1 MSELLAKFLVGITLF
16 LHGVAGV
23 RTQLQGL
30 TSRRLSRQLARWSDR
45 RLMAATGGFLFGA
58 ITQSSTAV
66 AFILNS
72 LISSGLMPLSKALP
86 VVAWANVGTVPL
98 VFFASLNIHLVF
110 LYVLGTAGLA
120 IAFEIGTSRYR
131 ALLHSLFSIGLLFLG
146 LKLMKEAFA
155 PLPEFPVFQKAAI
168 LLHSSLLMTFATGAL
183 LRLFIQSSSAIAV
196 VAIALHEGG
205 LLTLPEAALMMY
217 GSGVGVGLTIALLS
231 SNLRG
236 VARQL
241 TLFQAL
247 INAGA
252 GILLGTI
259 AFLEHRQ
266 ALPPLLGRLQS
277 FAPSHSPSLQL
288 AIAFLLL
295 QSTTLTLATL
305 FSRWMPGWLQKLS
318 PPTLEQDLSRP
329 RFLCDNALADPESA
343 LSLAEQEQKHLL
355 RHLPAQLDS
364 LRPQLATATAPVAP
378 AIRHQAIIKVSGDIQ
393 AYLRELVEQH
403 NDPATSSRLLS
414 VEQRQSI
421 LLPLCQ
427 SVHEFVET
435 IARQEKPATTPRFTQ
450 LIESLDTLILT
461 MLDAID
467 SRDPDDLTMLM
478 HMTAD
483 RGGLMERQ
491 RRTLIESTPEIDHS
505 SKSDFFYLTAL
516 YERSVWLMRQLVQLH
531 LPRPAD
537 HASR

>member
-45 RLMAATGGFLFGA
+45 RFMAATGGLLFGA

-86 VVAWANVGTVPL
+86 VLAWANVGTVPL

-168 LLHSSLLMTFATGAL
+168 LLHTSLLMTFAAGAL

-196 VAIALHEGG
+196 IAIALHEGG

-231 SNLRG
+231 ANLRG

-241 TLFQAL
+241 VLFQAL

-252 GILLGTI
+252 GLVLGTI
-259 AFLEHRQ
+259 AVLEHRQ
-266 ALPPLLGRLQS
+266 IIPPILSRLQEL
-277 FAPSHSPSLQL
+277 APSHSPSLQL

-305 FSRWMPGWLQKLS
+305 LGRWMPGWLQKLS
-318 PPTLEQDLSRP
+318 PSTPEQDLSRP

-364 LRPQLATATAPVAP
+364 LRSQPPTIAP

-435 IARQEKPATTPRFTQ
+435 IARQEKPATTPRLTQ

-467 SRDPDDLTMLM
+467 SRDPDDLTMLI

-491 RRTLIESTPEIDHS
+491 RRNLVESTPEIDHS

-531 LPRPAD
+531 LPQPD
-537 HASR
+537 HHASR

>member
-1 MSELLAKFLVGITLF
+1 
-16 LHGVAGV
+16 
-23 RTQLQGL
+23 
-30 TSRRLSRQLARWSDR
+30 
-45 RLMAATGGFLFGA
+45 
-58 ITQSSTAV
+58 
-66 AFILNS
+66 
-72 LISSGLMPLSKALP
+72 
-86 VVAWANVGTVPL
+86 
-98 VFFASLNIHLVF
+98 
-110 LYVLGTAGLA
+110 
-120 IAFEIGTSRYR
+120 
-131 ALLHSLFSIGLLFLG
+131 
-146 LKLMKEAFA
+146 
-155 PLPEFPVFQKAAI
+155 
-168 LLHSSLLMTFATGAL
+168 
-183 LRLFIQSSSAIAV
+183 
-196 VAIALHEGG
+196 
-205 LLTLPEAALMMY
+205 
-217 GSGVGVGLTIALLS
+217 
-231 SNLRG
+231 

-241 TLFQAL
+241 VLFQAL

-252 GILLGTI
+252 GLVLGTI

-266 ALPPLLGRLQS
+266 ILPPILSRLQE

-318 PPTLEQDLSRP
+318 PSTSEQDLTRP

-364 LRPQLATATAPVAP
+364 LRPQPATAKASIAP

-403 NDPATSSRLLS
+403 NDPATSSRLLG

-435 IARQEKPATTPRFTQ
+435 IARQEKPATTPRLTQ

-467 SRDPDDLTMLM
+467 SRDPDDLTMLI

-491 RRTLIESTPEIDHS
+491 RRNLVESTPEIDHS

-531 LPRPAD
+531 LPQPD
-537 HASR
+537 HHASR